1 MRTTNKGNTVGSRPP
16 RWIDPVTTDLNPSG
30 ESDIVTYTVSNRSK
44 STSAM
49 IRRPQNEREF
59 LAYVSGYVDGEGCFT
74 VSISRRSKMKSGWE
88 LRPSFSVSQNH
99 DRASLLYM
107 MMEYF
112 DCGTIRPDRSD
123 QTLKYE
129 VRSLNDLVRHIIPH
143 FEEYPLLSEKQEAFR
158 RFRRLVLEMKLG
170 NHLLLDLLPD
180 MLLRATQINGGL
192 RRYRFG
198 KI

>member
-1 MRTTNKGNTVGSRPP
+1 MSMTGKGNTVGSRPF
-16 RWIDPVTTDLNPSG
+16 RRIDPVTTDLKPSG
-30 ESDIVTYTVSNRSK
+30 ASDIVTYATSNRSK

-59 LAYVSGYVDGEGCFT
+59 LAYISGYVDGEGCFT
-74 VSISRRSKMKSGWE
+74 VSISQRPKMKSGWE

-99 DRASLLYM
+99 DRASVLYM
-107 MMEYF
+107 MRDYF

-158 RFRRLVLEMKLG
+158 RFRRLVQEMKLG
-170 NHLLLDLLPD
+170 NHRLPESLPD
-180 MLLRATQINGGL
+180 MLHQATQINGGL
-192 RRYRFG
+192 RRYRFE